1 MAKVQFPDS
10 EVTIEAAVQS
20 SGVHIMLLIQGM
32 IIMPEVNGN
41 TWEINHIWWWKD
53 VYVWNLKAIE
63 ISVWGLGFFL
73 VSVVSFMYLK
83 CVPFTL

>member
-41 TWEINHIWWWKD
+41 T
-53 VYVWNLKAIE
+53 
-63 ISVWGLGFFL
+63 
-73 VSVVSFMYLK
+73 
-83 CVPFTL
+83 